1 MTDLAAHPPEAAID
15 SLFEVLRENAE
26 RAPGATAL
34 RFLPPGHTPG
44 ERGEALSRR
53 ELDLRARSIAAA
65 LQQEGL
71 AGARVLLLLP
81 SGPDFLAGVAGCLYA
96 GATAVPCLPDIDET
110 TQDAPDRFVA
120 VAADAEV
127 AAVLTTKDLA
137 PTLRDRW
144 GPDLAPPGRWF
155 NVDALDEDQARL
167 WVPPRVVAED
177 IALLQYTSGS
187 TGRPKGVAVSAGN
200 LAAQIAN
207 FRALTELPAGGNV
220 VCWMSSLHAL
230 GLGQLLLAQLVGGE
244 AVLITPEDFVADPF
258 RWLAAISATEG
269 PVFSG
274 GPNFAYERCSSLI
287 SEEQRSR
294 LDLSGWEV
302 ALIGGERIQE
312 TSLERFVRTFGPAG
326 FRRSALFPAYGLTE
340 TMQIVVGKRKPGSL
354 GVVVDAAELE
364 RGRAELVSSKDSART
379 QELVGCGGA
388 GPFGRVL
395 VVDTES
401 WTECAADQVGE
412 VWVSGPVVCQGYW
425 NRPSETAETFTGV
438 LANGD
443 GPFVR
448 TGDLA
453 FFHGGDLVLCGRLKE
468 LIIIHGRNLYP
479 QGIEEAVQQ
488 VEPSLASLPVAVF
501 SVDSEDGE
509 RLVVVQAVDSS
520 GTTAE
525 LADLAERIRLGVT
538 GTHQVEVYEVV
549 LVEPAAVPRTQS
561 GKVRRRTCR
570 EAYLNGSLASLATS
584 TWVAPA
590 VEAVGTRLAMGGLLL
605 ALPPEDRT
613 SAVTTE
619 LRQRIAGLLGVSWQ
633 TLRGDEPLISLGMES
648 VRIIKLRH
656 DIERD
661 YGVTLPMSEFLR
673 GTVDNLCLAVL
684 REVGDQEG
692 DQPDDLPS

>member
-1 MTDLAAHPPEAAID
+1 MTDLAAHPPEAAIV
-15 SLFEVLRENAE
+15 SLFEVLRDNAE

-44 ERGEALSRR
+44 ERGEVLSRG
-53 ELDLRARSIAAA
+53 ELDLRARSVAAA
-65 LQQEGL
+65 LQQEGI

-81 SGPDFLAGVAGCLYA
+81 AGPDFLAGLLGCLYA
-96 GATAVPCLPDIDET
+96 GAAAVPCSPDIGET
-110 TQDAPDRFVA
+110 AQDATDRFVA

-127 AAVLTTKDLA
+127 AAVLTTKELA

-144 GPDLAPPGRWF
+144 GPDLAPPGMWF

-167 WVPPRVVAED
+167 WVPPRLVED
-177 IALLQYTSGS
+177 DMALLQYTSGS

-200 LAAQIAN
+200 LGAQIAN

-244 AVLITPEDFVADPF
+244 AVLMTPGDFVADPL
-258 RWLAAISATEG
+258 RWLAAISATQG

-287 SEEQRSR
+287 TKDQRAG

-312 TSLERFVRTFGPAG
+312 ATLERFVRTFGPAG

-340 TMQIVVGKRKPGSL
+340 TMQIVVGKRRPDSL
-354 GVVVDAAELE
+354 GVAVDAAELE
-364 RGRAELVSSKDSART
+364 QGRAELVSSKDSART

-401 WTECAADQVGE
+401 RTECAAGQVGE

-425 NRPSETAETFTGV
+425 NRPSETAETFTGI

-453 FFHGGDLVLCGRLKE
+453 FFHGGDLVPCGRLKE

-479 QGIEEAVQQ
+479 QDIEEAVQQ
-488 VEPSLASLPVAVF
+488 VEPSLASLPVAAF
-501 SVDSEDGE
+501 SVDSPDGE
-509 RLVVVQAVDSS
+509 RLVAVQAVESS
-520 GTTAE
+520 GTTAD
-525 LADLAERIRLGVT
+525 LADLAEQIRLGVT
-538 GTHQVEVYEVV
+538 SRHQVEVYEVV
-549 LVEPAAVPRTQS
+549 LVEPAAVPRTPS
-561 GKVRRRTCR
+561 GKVRRRSCR
-570 EAYLNGSLASLATS
+570 ESYLNGSLVPLATS

-590 VEAVGTRLAMGGLLL
+590 AESADARSAMGDLLL
-605 ALPPEDRT
+605 ALPPEVRA

-619 LRQRIAGLLGVSWQ
+619 LRRRIAAMLGVSWQ
-633 TLRGDEPLISLGMES
+633 TLPDDKPLIGLGMES
-648 VRIIKLRH
+648 VRMIRLRH
-656 DIERD
+656 DVERD
-661 YGVTLPMSEFLR
+661 YGVSLPMSEFLH
-673 GTVDNLCLAVL
+673 GTVHDLCLAVL

-692 DQPDDLPS
+692 DLTS